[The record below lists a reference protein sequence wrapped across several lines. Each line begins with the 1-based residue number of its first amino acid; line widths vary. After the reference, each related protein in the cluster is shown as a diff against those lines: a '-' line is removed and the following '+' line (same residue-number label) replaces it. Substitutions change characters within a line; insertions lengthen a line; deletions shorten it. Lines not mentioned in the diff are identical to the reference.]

1 MEAICYTGTSS
12 NIKNNFEKGGSV
24 KKALLLL
31 LAIVAVCFL
40 LANADYISSIVV
52 AFQTGALVPLVVSI
66 ILMLARH
73 FVQAAS
79 YDAAFAAV
87 GHKTGFWH
95 NVILIYSLVFINTFC
110 LFSGA
115 TGVAFII
122 DDAHRRGCDAGQS
135 TSGAILSQIGYF
147 AAIFVISVIGFL
159 TMLLSG
165 NMNTLFLV
173 GGLALAGVLL
183 LLSSLFVVGYKW
195 PQVLYK
201 LFGFIGVKLE
211 KLAQLIHKSLGDE
224 WGKKTADSFIDSAN
238 ILAKNPVGTLIC
250 IGYAALSAI
259 LNMLCL
265 VAIGFA
271 FGFQNIPVLI
281 AAFAVA
287 AISVILS
294 PTPQGVGVVEAAIA
308 AICTSAGCS
317 LSTATAIALVYRG
330 VMFWI
335 PFCIGAVML
344 SQSGFFADKKD
355 ASQEKKDRDTAW
367 LIGTIVLVVGAVNLA
382 LTLTP
387 ESLVPFTMLTEWVNI
402 GGLLTSVFTL
412 PGSIVLMVLAVGLI
426 LRSRIAW
433 AATLVALVFVAG
445 GEVLFEST
453 WQVAVVAMVLVVW
466 LLASH
471 KTFDKR
477 LVFRRDAQR
486 LQREFRIEAHGVS
499 KRAQSLGKKWR
510 RGLFS
515 RRHSKVVYESST
527 TKPLSKDTTQPQNVE
542 PATNSATLEQRKDV
556 PQQSAPS
563 LDEMFEEALES
574 EC

>member
-1 MEAICYTGTSS
+1 M
-12 NIKNNFEKGGSV
+12 
-24 KKALLLL
+24 KKALLLI

-52 AFQTGALVPLVVSI
+52 AFQTGALLPLVVSV

-73 FVQAAS
+73 FAQAAS

-183 LLSSLFVVGYKW
+183 LLSSLFVVGYRW

-201 LFGFIGVKLE
+201 LFNFLGAKLE
-211 KLAQLIHKSLGDE
+211 KLAQIIHKSLGED
-224 WGKKTADSFIDSAN
+224 WGKKTADSFIDSAK
-238 ILAKNPVGTLIC
+238 ILAGNPIGTLVC
-250 IGYAALSAI
+250 IGYAALSAV
-259 LNMLCL
+259 LNMFCL

-271 FGFQNIPVLI
+271 FGFENIPVLI

-308 AICTSAGCS
+308 AILTAAGCS

-335 PFCIGAVML
+335 PFCIGAVLL

-367 LIGTIVLVVGAVNLA
+367 LLGTVVLVVGVVNLA

-387 ESLVPFTMLTEWVNI
+387 ESLIPFAMLTEWINV
-402 GGLLTSVFTL
+402 GGLLTSAFTV
-412 PGSIVLMVLAVGLI
+412 PGSLALIVLAIGLI

-433 AATLVALVFVAG
+433 AATLAALVFVAG
-445 GEVLFEST
+445 GEVLFENT
-453 WQVAVVAMVLVVW
+453 WQVAVVALVLVIW
-466 LLASH
+466 LLVSH
-471 KTFDKR
+471 KAFDKR
-477 LVFRRDAQR
+477 LVLRRDAQR

-499 KRAQSLGKKWR
+499 KRAQSLGKRWK
-510 RGLFS
+510 RGLFA
-515 RRHSKVVYESST
+515 RKRSKVVYESS
-527 TKPLSKDTTQPQNVE
+527 KVSIPVKDTARPQNAE
-542 PATNSATLEQRKDV
+542 PVAKSANLEKHKDVSRECAEPLDEVFEPTLEG
-556 PQQSAPS
+556 
-563 LDEMFEEALES
+563 